1 MQDDLKKFIELIHQ
15 AEKERVINLSDPED
29 LYKFDLKWKLMHERY
44 ATLHERLLKGAKLF
58 LEKDEVE

>member
-29 LYKFDLKWKLMHERY
+29 LYKFDLKWKLMHKRY
-44 ATLHERLLKGAKLF
+44 AILHDRQLI
-58 LEKDEVE
+58 LEKDKVE